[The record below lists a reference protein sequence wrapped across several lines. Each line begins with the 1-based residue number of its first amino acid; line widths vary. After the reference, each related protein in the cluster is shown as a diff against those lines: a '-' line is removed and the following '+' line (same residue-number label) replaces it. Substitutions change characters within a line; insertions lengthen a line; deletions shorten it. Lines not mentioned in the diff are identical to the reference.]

1 MELKNKVTLED
12 KYTLDKG
19 RVYVTGTQA
28 LVRLPMIQRQIDKK
42 NNLDTS
48 AFISGYR
55 GSPLGMYD
63 KALWTA
69 QKFLK
74 NNEIDFS
81 SGLNEDLAA
90 TAVWGSQQPGLIS
103 KTKNLQYNISLSQH
117 TRPCRILIF

>member
-48 AFISGYR
+48 AFIYDYI
-55 GSPLGMYD
+55 GSPLG
-63 KALWTA
+63 
-69 QKFLK
+69 
-74 NNEIDFS
+74 I
-81 SGLNEDLAA
+81 
-90 TAVWGSQQPGLIS
+90 
-103 KTKNLQYNISLSQH
+103 
-117 TRPCRILIF
+117 